1 MLWATND
8 EAALVNNNTGHKRHQ
23 RGLFKQL
30 KDNGLID
37 RLLTNPWDGWGSILQ
52 EIYWRWLTKINRI
65 TNKLD
70 SVGLFSLSFTMPPRS
85 WQESTE
91 HRSTFPIRQTSSSRI
106 LIPVMQ
112 TENPMRFQKTF
123 QWSFQ
128 IRYQT
133 QIIRW
138 NPADSVRI
146 LKRDQNISRI
156 PKYLKN
162 P

>member
-30 KDNGLID
+30 KDNGLIG

-65 TNKLD
+65 TNKLVCFPCPSQCLHD
-70 SVGLFSLSFTMPPRS
+70 PGKNPQSIVQHFQSVRQVL
-85 WQESTE
+85 QESWSQLCK
-91 HRSTFPIRQTSSSRI
+91 HKIQCASK
-106 LIPVMQ
+106 
-112 TENPMRFQKTF
+112 KTF